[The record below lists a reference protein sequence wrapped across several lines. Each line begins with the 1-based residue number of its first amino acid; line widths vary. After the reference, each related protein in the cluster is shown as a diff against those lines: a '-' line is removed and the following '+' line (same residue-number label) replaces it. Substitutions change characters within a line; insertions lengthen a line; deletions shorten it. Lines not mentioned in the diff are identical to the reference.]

1 MLKIIN
7 YKYLF
12 ILALLVNFVGFY
24 PSKGL
29 STEDSHTTSVE
40 LAEKYKNLDLSIDK
54 FIQQLE
60 KSTDTTNIK
69 SSEQKDKLGEIYN
82 FKGLEEKKINKI
94 QKVIEPISNQVITPA
109 KDGLTE
115 VEIKIIQKQ
124 LGIGETGSLDEATK
138 KKIKD
143 FLLQEMKSLKNEID
157 AARIDLLDKEIDA
170 LKRENENTKSLAFL
184 GLFTTGVIA
193 LVILILILQIFR
205 PECIPNLIK
214 KISPRKTES
223 NPSVGSGQEAGA
235 GKNLTQL
242 HSSVQS
248 GDSTTKEEGGNT
260 PESSNHVD
268 SSQQEQKTV
277 TESNNHQESKP
288 PASNSPDQ
296 SGNQERGEHGNK
308 EEKEDTS
315 SLADNLTV
323 PQNQPQSESDLIDR
337 FNSNPKALSQNPIE
351 VSETSE
357 SIDNRRLGYNKPV
370 AVEKVG
376 RNKGIAWVIKIDG
389 SDYLVPKPKLKI
401 NEYNDEII
409 ESLFNCKNYQSGQSQ
424 EFKLVNAAKLVSQG
438 ETWELSEKGE
448 LSFN

>member
-1 MLKIIN
+1 MLNIMN

-29 STEDSHTTSVE
+29 STEDSQTTRAE
-40 LAEKYKNLDLSIDK
+40 LAEKYKNLDVSIDK
-54 FIQQLE
+54 FIQELE
-60 KSTDTTNIK
+60 QSTDIKNIN
-69 SSEQKDKLGEIYN
+69 SSDQKDKLGEIYN

-170 LKRENENTKSLAFL
+170 LKRENKNTKSLAFW
-184 GLFTTGVIA
+184 GLSTGVIA
-193 LVILILILQIFR
+193 LVILILQIFR
-205 PECIPNLIK
+205 PEFIPNLIK
-214 KISPRKTES
+214 KNSQRTTES
-223 NPSVGSGQEAGA
+223 NPSVGSGQEADA
-235 GKNLTQL
+235 GKNPTQL
-242 HSSVQS
+242 DSSVQS

-277 TESNNHQESKP
+277 TESKNHQESKP
-288 PASNSPDQ
+288 PASDSPAKPE
-296 SGNQERGEHGNK
+296 NQERGEHGNQEEKK
-308 EEKEDTS
+308 EEKETS
-315 SLADNLTV
+315 SLGGNLTLL
-323 PQNQPQSESDLIDR
+323 QNPPQSESDLIDR
-337 FNSNPKALSQNPIE
+337 FNSNPKTLSQNPIE

-389 SDYLVPKPKLKI
+389 SDYLVPKPKLTI
-401 NEYNDEII
+401 NEYNYETI

-424 EFKLVNAAKLVSQG
+424 EFKLLNAAKLVSQG